1 MKTLIGV
8 CMVAMALVGNGCMGN
23 AKHAESVSGGTTD
36 SLYLLVGS
44 YARAQEEGIRVY
56 VFNQETGKGTFRSGL
71 SGISNPSFLTPSADG
86 SRVYAVGED
95 EGISSTANALSFD
108 REKGMLSFINSQP
121 THGGAPCNIT
131 LSPKED
137 YVLTANYMGGN
148 VTVFPLGNRGE
159 LLEGDTLAFTGS
171 GPDKERQSQPHL
183 HCVLFT
189 PDGRLLFA
197 NDLGTDRIHAF
208 PVSEKKG
215 EGLLDR
221 AASYDVQLAP
231 GAGPRHTCF
240 APDGKH
246 AYLITELSGDVIVL
260 SYDEMKLDTIQTIKA
275 DTLDARGSADI
286 HISPDGNFVYASNRL
301 KGDGIAIFSVNSEDG
316 TLEKAGYQP
325 TGIHPR
331 NFAITPN
338 GKYLL
343 VACRDTNEIQ
353 IFARDAETGLLQ
365 DTGEKIEM
373 SKPVCL
379 KFVPMD

>member
-8 CMVAMALVGNGCMGN
+8 CMAAMALVGNGCMGN

-148 VTVFPLGNRGE
+148 VTVFPLGSRGE

-189 PDGRLLFA
+189 PDGRLLLA
-197 NDLGTDRIHAF
+197 NDLVLTVFMHFRSAKRKVRDCWIVRHLMMYNWLRVPDHDIHALRRTGNMLTSLRSF
-208 PVSEKKG
+208 RVMLS
-215 EGLLDR
+215 
-221 AASYDVQLAP
+221 
-231 GAGPRHTCF
+231 CF
-240 APDGKH
+240 R
-246 AYLITELSGDVIVL
+246 T
-260 SYDEMKLDTIQTIKA
+260 MK
-275 DTLDARGSADI
+275 
-286 HISPDGNFVYASNRL
+286 
-301 KGDGIAIFSVNSEDG
+301 
-316 TLEKAGYQP
+316 
-325 TGIHPR
+325 
-331 NFAITPN
+331 
-338 GKYLL
+338 
-343 VACRDTNEIQ
+343 
-353 IFARDAETGLLQ
+353 
-365 DTGEKIEM
+365 
-373 SKPVCL
+373 
-379 KFVPMD
+379 

>member
-148 VTVFPLGNRGE
+148 VTVFPLGSRGE
-159 LLEGDTLAFTGS
+159 LLEGDTFAFTGS

-183 HCVLFT
+183 HCVLLHRMVVCCLPMIWVLTVFMHFRSAKRKVRGCWT
-189 PDGRLLFA
+189 VRHLMMYNWLRESDH
-197 NDLGTDRIHAF
+197 DIHA
-208 PVSEKKG
+208 
-215 EGLLDR
+215 LR
-221 AASYDVQLAP
+221 
-231 GAGPRHTCF
+231 
-240 APDGKH
+240 
-246 AYLITELSGDVIVL
+246 
-260 SYDEMKLDTIQTIKA
+260 QT
-275 DTLDARGSADI
+275 
-286 HISPDGNFVYASNRL
+286 GNMLTSL
-301 KGDGIAIFSVNSEDG
+301 
-316 TLEKAGYQP
+316 
-325 TGIHPR
+325 R
-331 NFAITPN
+331 NFRVMLSCFRTM
-338 GKYLL
+338 K
-343 VACRDTNEIQ
+343 
-353 IFARDAETGLLQ
+353 
-365 DTGEKIEM
+365 
-373 SKPVCL
+373 
-379 KFVPMD
+379 

>member
-8 CMVAMALVGNGCMGN
+8 CMAAMALVGNGCMGN

-148 VTVFPLGNRGE
+148 VTVFPLGSRGE
-159 LLEGDTLAFTGS
+159 LLEGDTLVFTGS

-189 PDGRLLFA
+189 AKRKARGCWTARHLMMYNWLRESDH
-197 NDLGTDRIHAF
+197 DIHA
-208 PVSEKKG
+208 
-215 EGLLDR
+215 LR
-221 AASYDVQLAP
+221 
-231 GAGPRHTCF
+231 
-240 APDGKH
+240 
-246 AYLITELSGDVIVL
+246 
-260 SYDEMKLDTIQTIKA
+260 QT
-275 DTLDARGSADI
+275 
-286 HISPDGNFVYASNRL
+286 GNMLTSL
-301 KGDGIAIFSVNSEDG
+301 
-316 TLEKAGYQP
+316 
-325 TGIHPR
+325 R
-331 NFAITPN
+331 NFRVMLSCFRTM
-338 GKYLL
+338 K
-343 VACRDTNEIQ
+343 
-353 IFARDAETGLLQ
+353 
-365 DTGEKIEM
+365 
-373 SKPVCL
+373 
-379 KFVPMD
+379 

>member
-1 MKTLIGV
+1 
-8 CMVAMALVGNGCMGN
+8 MGN

-148 VTVFPLGNRGE
+148 VTVFPLGSRGE
-159 LLEGDTLAFTGS
+159 LLEGDTLVFTGS

-189 PDGRLLFA
+189 PDGRLLLA

-231 GAGPRHTCF
+231 GVGPRHTCF

-275 DTLDARGSADI
+275 DTLDARGLGKILRATDI
-286 HISPDGNFVYASNRL
+286 NHLAVSLVDVIVHRGARGNEVQVELA
-301 KGDGIAIFSVNSEDG
+301 
-316 TLEKAGYQP
+316 
-325 TGIHPR
+325 
-331 NFAITPN
+331 
-338 GKYLL
+338 
-343 VACRDTNEIQ
+343 
-353 IFARDAETGLLQ
+353 LQ
-365 DTGEKIEM
+365 AFLDDFH
-373 SKPVCL
+373 V
-379 KFVPMD
+379 